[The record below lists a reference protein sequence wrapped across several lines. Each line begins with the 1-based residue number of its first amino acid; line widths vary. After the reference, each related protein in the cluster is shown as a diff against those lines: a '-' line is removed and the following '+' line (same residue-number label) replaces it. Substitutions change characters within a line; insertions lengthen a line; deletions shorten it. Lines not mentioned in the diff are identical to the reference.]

1 MLLTFTWGVAVG
13 SVGGFVV
20 GLFTADEEDPRQQAI
35 RAYVRRVWEEAR
47 RAAEQQEQELLS
59 EYRRLTGTTFE

>member
-1 MLLTFTWGVAVG
+1 MLLTFAWGVAVG